1 MIYLSWDGVSLACAG
16 FELVLSLGMTLTS
29 CFSRPFLPG
38 AGITGVCC
46 YHIRLKMVFKML
58 ACSVLSSVSYDWK
71 YYTNTVFPVI
81 LAESFTVCCGRDLTA
96 WGRPSKHPAKTT
108 HCTFFILKNHW
119 AMWINNV
126 WIFSIIAKLM
136 YKNLSLSPCQNQSAS
151 QRTQS
156 KIK

>member
-16 FELVLSLGMTLTS
+16 FEVVLSLGMTLTS
-29 CFSRPFLPG
+29 SLSPRCWDYR
-38 AGITGVCC
+38 C
-46 YHIRLKMVFKML
+46 
-58 ACSVLSSVSYDWK
+58 VLISHQAKNGLQNADLLSFEFCILWLEIHK
-71 YYTNTVFPVI
+71 YSFPSHSCRKFYC
-81 LAESFTVCCGRDLTA
+81 LLWQDLTA
-96 WGRPSKHPAKTT
+96 WGRPSKQPAKIT
-108 HCTFFILKNHW
+108 HCTFSILKNHW

-136 YKNLSLSPCQNQSAS
+136 CKNLSLSPCQNQSAS